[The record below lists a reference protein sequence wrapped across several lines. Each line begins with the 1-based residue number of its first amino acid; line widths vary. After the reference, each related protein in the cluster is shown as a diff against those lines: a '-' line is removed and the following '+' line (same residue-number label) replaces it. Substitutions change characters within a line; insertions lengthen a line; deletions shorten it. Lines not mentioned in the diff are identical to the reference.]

1 MLKNEK
7 KKKKRVPHEK
17 TNTCFKW
24 HHFPRTITSLS
35 LEEVGLL
42 YIMLQIADDEKN
54 RRYDFVDDDFTE
66 KLLKEKEE
74 EYAKLFEK
82 LIRENTVFRN
92 LFGEHRGQIK
102 SSRNYYEE
110 LVRRIK
116 KHNDDID
123 NENNEET
130 EEETTEETT
139 TTGTTTEKTTAEE
152 KEKRD
157 YSYSKDGYVILSE
170 KAYEEIEK
178 QKLNAEDIE
187 DYMIA
192 NIDDFNNDYLTI
204 EDVLAQYTG
213 ELLLS

>member
-1 MLKNEK
+1 MLNNEK
-7 KKKKRVPHEK
+7 KKKKRVPNEK

-24 HHFPRTITSLS
+24 HHFPRTITSLT
-35 LEEVGLL
+35 LEEIGLL

-54 RRYDFVDDDFTE
+54 RRYDFIDDDFTE

-74 EYAKLFEK
+74 EYAELFNKLMK
-82 LIRENTVFRN
+82 ENAIFRN

-116 KHNDDID
+116 KHNDNID
-123 NENNEET
+123 DENNEEK
-130 EEETTEETT
+130 EEETT
-139 TTGTTTEKTTAEE
+139 TTETKTTEK
-152 KEKRD
+152 KEQKD
-157 YSYSKDGYVILSE
+157 YSYNEEGYVILSE

-178 QKLNAEDIE
+178 QRLNAEDIE

-192 NIDDFNNDYLTI
+192 NIENFNNDYLTI
-204 EDVLAQYTG
+204 ADILAQYKG
-213 ELLLS
+213 EMLLS